1 MSPYRNPDPTRI
13 AQQQATIFQYAGQT
27 ATWREYISASAGVA
41 VAGFGSTPYYAERT
55 ITALFAPLP
64 RAPELQ
70 GAAGMIVSDEFM
82 VTTTQPVQRMD
93 ELRWRGER
101 YRVESDPS
109 PATLP
114 GTYVFTVKRGQNT

>member
-1 MSPYRNPDPTRI
+1 MPYRSPDPSRI
-13 AQQQATIFQYAGQT
+13 AQQQAQIMQFAGQT
-27 ATWREYISASAGVA
+27 ATWRQYVSASAGVS
-41 VAGFGSTPYYAERT
+41 VAGFGSTPFYAERT

-64 RAPELQ
+64 RAPEAQ
-70 GAAGMIVSDEFM
+70 QPAGMIISDEFQ
-82 VTTTQPVQRMD
+82 VTTREHLQRQD

>member
-1 MSPYRNPDPTRI
+1 MPYRNPDQRRI
-13 AQQQATIFQYAGQT
+13 LNQSQTIFQYAGQT
-27 ATWREYISASAGVA
+27 ATWRQYISASAGVS
-41 VAGFGSTPYYAERT
+41 VAGFGVTPFYAERT

-64 RAPELQ
+64 RAPEMQ
-70 GAAGMIVSDEFM
+70 QPAGMIVSDEFQ
-82 VTTTQPVQRMD
+82 VTTKEHLQRQD

-101 YRVESDPS
+101 YRVDSDPS